1 MKQLSAY
8 LISFL
13 FCVSSVAQV
22 SPPRANPFGNTGGSD
37 YYVGLDK
44 GKPLIRVNVL
54 SGVNTPGV
62 YHIPI
67 GTNISELISY
77 AGGANSNADLA
88 DIQIR
93 SKTKGGEF
101 SARKVNLDGLMSDK
115 SKLPALSDQDV
126 IYISQKE
133 GLDNT
138 IKWLTMASLAASI
151 ISAIVVISDDDD

>member
-1 MKQLSAY
+1 MKQISIY
-8 LISFL
+8 LVCL
-13 FCVSSVAQV
+13 FFSVSSVAQI

-54 SGVNTPGV
+54 SGVNSPGV

-77 AGGANSNADLA
+77 AGGANSNADLS

-93 SKTKGGEF
+93 SKTKAGEF
-101 SARKVNLDGLMSDK
+101 NSKRINLDGLMSE
-115 SKLPALSDQDV
+115 SEKLPSLSDQDV